1 MKNTQ
6 VKEVHV
12 RDVHVQDVGVQDI
25 DVKGVPH
32 VLGRAPQVLP
42 FGSGFA

>member
-1 MKNTQ
+1 M
-6 VKEVHV
+6 EDVHV
-12 RDVHVQDVGVQDI
+12 RDVHVQDVDVQDV

-32 VLGRAPQVLP
+32 LLGRAPQVLP